1 MMADYKVIKMKSF
14 TKMAIFTI
22 ALFALAAC
30 ESEKSENETVNDVS
44 VEVLP
49 EADLGHKSQD
59 PDLGGAM
66 VTPGSPFHV
75 TYTIIGTPVVGSPV
89 TVDLQIESVTQS
101 QPVNLE
107 YRIRDSSSMMLAD
120 SQPAR
125 VRMEPAANERV
136 FKQQVTVIPQ
146 REGRFYLNVSASFE
160 TKEGTRSTVTAIPLQ
175 VGSGTREL
183 QENGEVQVDENG
195 EAVKVLTSE

>member
-1 MMADYKVIKMKSF
+1 MKSF
-14 TKMAIFTI
+14 TKMAVFTV

-30 ESEKSENETVNDVS
+30 ESEKSDNEAVNDVA

-49 EADLGHKSQD
+49 DAELDHKFQD
-59 PDLGGAM
+59 PVLGGAM
-66 VTPGSPFHV
+66 VTPGSPFRV
-75 TYTIIGTPVVGSPV
+75 TYTIIGKPVVGSPV
-89 TVDLQIESVTQS
+89 TVDLQIESVTES
-101 QPVNLE
+101 QPVDIE
-107 YRIRDSSSMMLAD
+107 YRIRDSSSLMLAD
-120 SQPAR
+120 SQPAQ

>member
-1 MMADYKVIKMKSF
+1 MMANYKVIKMKSF

-44 VEVLP
+44 VAVLP

-66 VTPGSPFHV
+66 VTPGSPFRV

-107 YRIRDSSSMMLAD
+107 YRIRDASSMMLAD

-125 VRMEPAANERV
+125 VRMEPAANENV

>member
-1 MMADYKVIKMKSF
+1 MMANYKVIKMKSF

-30 ESEKSENETVNDVS
+30 ESEKSEDETVNDVS
-44 VEVLP
+44 VAVLP

-66 VTPGSPFHV
+66 VTPGSPFRV

-107 YRIRDSSSMMLAD
+107 YRIRDASSMMLAD

-125 VRMEPAANERV
+125 VRMEPAANENV